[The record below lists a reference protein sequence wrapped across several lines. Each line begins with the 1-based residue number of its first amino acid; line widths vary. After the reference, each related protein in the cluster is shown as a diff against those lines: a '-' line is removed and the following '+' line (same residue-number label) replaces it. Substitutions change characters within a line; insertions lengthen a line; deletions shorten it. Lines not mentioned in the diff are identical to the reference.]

1 MSASENLIIHTQ
13 SPDETLALGATL
25 GESLVG
31 GMVIGLC
38 GPLGAGKTQL
48 VKGIAQ
54 GNAVADVRQVTSPTF
69 TLLQEY
75 SGRLTLFHLDA
86 YRLPS
91 PAALAALGFDELI
104 RPDSAVLVEWA
115 DRALPV
121 LPATRLMIQISPV
134 GETERAFAF
143 TTSGEREFEWVE
155 GLHSHLKSKMIR
167 SS

>member
-1 MSASENLIIHTQ
+1 MSALENPIVRTQ
-13 SPDETLALGATL
+13 SPEETLALGTTI

-48 VKGIAQ
+48 VKGIAL

-104 RPDSAVLVEWA
+104 RPDSVVLVEWA

-121 LPATRLMIQISPV
+121 LPTRRLMIRISPV
-134 GETERAFAF
+134 GETERAFEF
-143 TTSGEREFEWVE
+143 TPSGEREATWLE
-155 GLHSHLKSKMIR
+155 GLLLRLKSKMIR